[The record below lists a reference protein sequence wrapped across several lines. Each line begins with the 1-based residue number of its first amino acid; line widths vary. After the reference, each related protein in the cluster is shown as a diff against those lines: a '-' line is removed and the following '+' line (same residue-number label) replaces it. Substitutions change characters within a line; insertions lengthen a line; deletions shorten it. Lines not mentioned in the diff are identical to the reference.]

1 MSFSMGSSYLLHSHF
16 PSFASSSSQSVS
28 FHVKNSNN
36 NAMTERKRVVSACMG
51 QENPKD
57 IVFSKKRAILFLGIS
72 ILPFLQLRARA
83 LEGLVTIS
91 SNQSPQSLFPARVP
105 EMKRLHSLM
114 LCGCLL
120 PSVCFVHHQT
130 ERRNLGGEE
139 RRKWIETRGTEKEAT
154 LKAPE
159 EDQKE
164 ELAIQ
169 RYTPPNP
176 FLFLLNGL
184 GIFGTGVLGALYA
197 LAQKEKNATD
207 KTVESDTF
215 GHAKG
220 ENALYFLL
228 SINTCTGWA
237 QMIFK
242 LKEKEATIEFLEKN
256 FESKLSN
263 EQKERMKQLKKAK
276 EEQQFLSSQLNSA
289 NSIITGLGKELKNE
303 KRIIEELE
311 VQVEGLENNLSKAG
325 EDKKALEQLLKE
337 KLGMIEALQDKISLL
352 SSEIKD
358 KEYNAQNLSS
368 SLADMELELKNLN
381 HTLTQTNG
389 ELAKACS
396 EIKGLKGELLK
407 NEKELEM
414 RNSVVDELNSKI
426 SSLIVERDEY
436 SRQLNTIQEEYND
449 LKSSSE
455 NKAALDATLLRER
468 ESELHLLKEKLEVV
482 LNEASG
488 NQARIEDLTRERKD
502 LRRILDDEVS
512 NAKTLKDELHIT
524 QEALEKL
531 RKEASD
537 LSEQLEH
544 SQNQRTDLQAEVSR
558 IQAEFAEATETL
570 QKSVEK
576 AKQSGELLAS
586 ELTATKEKLRKTK
599 EELQIMSQ
607 DLAMVAENRDSFQK
621 EMVDAYKK
629 AEVAANG
636 LEAEKNIVSSLNKE
650 MQNLEKQMLKDKESR
665 KSLETDLEDAT
676 KSLDEMNRNALI
688 LSGELEMANSRISSL
703 EDEKQV
709 LYKSLTEQKNAAKE
723 AQENMEDAHSIVV
736 RLGRER
742 ESLDKKG
749 KKLDEELASAK
760 GEILRLRSK
769 INSSNIAVIEQKRQ
783 KTEPEDLRSNT
794 VVDEEKP
801 EGTDAKEK
809 VTVNAKRSGRTRRR
823 RASSP

>member
-36 NAMTERKRVVSACMG
+36 NATERKRVVSACMG

-57 IVFSKKRAILFLGIS
+57 IVLSKKRAILFLGIS

-83 LEGLVTIS
+83 LEGLVT
-91 SNQSPQSLFPARVP
+91 
-105 EMKRLHSLM
+105 K
-114 LCGCLL
+114 
-120 PSVCFVHHQT
+120 
-130 ERRNLGGEE
+130 RRNLGGEE
-139 RRKWIETRGTEKEAT
+139 RRKWIETRGTESGEIVKETNEIEEAT

-207 KTVESDTF
+207 KTVES
-215 GHAKG
+215 
-220 ENALYFLL
+220 
-228 SINTCTGWA
+228 
-237 QMIFK
+237 MIFK

-263 EQKERMKQLKKAK
+263 EQKERMKQL
-276 EEQQFLSSQLNSA
+276 
-289 NSIITGLGKELKNE
+289 
-303 KRIIEELE
+303 
-311 VQVEGLENNLSKAG
+311 
-325 EDKKALEQLLKE
+325 KKALEQLLKE

-368 SLADMELELKNLN
+368 SLADKELELKNLN

-455 NKAALDATLLRER
+455 KKAALDATLLIER
-468 ESELHLLKEKLEVV
+468 ENELHLLKEKLEVV

-512 NAKTLKDELHIT
+512 NAKALKDELHIT

-586 ELTATKEKLRKTK
+586 ELTTTKEKLRKTK

-607 DLAMVAENRDSFQK
+607 DLAMVAENRDSLQK
-621 EMVDAYKK
+621 ELVDAYKK

-749 KKLDEELASAK
+749 KKLEEELASAK

-769 INSSNIAVIEQKRQ
+769 INSSNIVVIEQKRQ